1 MKNYRKEFE
10 ELKVVSTELASMARV
25 QAIQK
30 ASTTDSYNLCVKRMF
45 VLGCFSTDDQC
56 GKELFID
63 DLR

>member
-30 ASTTDSYNLCVKRMF
+30 ASTTDSYNLCVKRMIEI
-45 VLGCFSTDDQC
+45 GCFSEDYLF
-56 GKELFID
+56 GKEMFID